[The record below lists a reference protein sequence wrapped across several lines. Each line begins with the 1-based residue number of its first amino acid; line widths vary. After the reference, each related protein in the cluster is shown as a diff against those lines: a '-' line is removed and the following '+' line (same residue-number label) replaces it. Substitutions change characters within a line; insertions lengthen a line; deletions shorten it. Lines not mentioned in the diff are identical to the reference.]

1 MRTLAPAL
9 LFLLATPALGCG
21 GAPATTGDDRPVTAR
36 RLYPMGEGYIWT
48 YDIDTQTE
56 ITALGI
62 SRVMGISGDAVR
74 IAADGGEER
83 TYELRDGGIYRPD
96 VATWLIRDPIAVG
109 QEWPSGGERT
119 ARITSITAEVDVPA
133 GHFARC
139 VEITEEGGAAGLH
152 VRTVYCPDVGP
163 AIVESRQELSLS
175 MSGGVT
181 VTARLRGSQQGE
193 DDDF

>member
-1 MRTLAPAL
+1 MRTS
-9 LFLLATPALGCG
+9 LLALAIALIVPACG
-21 GAPATTGDDRPVTAR
+21 ATGATTPDDGPLTAR

-62 SRVMGISGDAVR
+62 SRVMGISGDLVR
-74 IAADGGEER
+74 VAADGGDER
-83 TYELRDGGIYRPD
+83 TYELREDGIYRPD
-96 VATWLIRDPIAVG
+96 SSTWLIREPIAVG
-109 QEWPSGGERT
+109 QEWPSGGGRT
-119 ARITSITAEVDVPA
+119 ARITSISEAVDVAA
-133 GHFARC
+133 GHFTRC
-139 VEITEEGGAAGLH
+139 VEITEEGGEAGLR

-181 VTARLRGSQQGE
+181 VTGTLRGYQQGE
-193 DDDF
+193 DDEF

>member
-1 MRTLAPAL
+1 MRTSLFALALAL
-9 LFLLATPALGCG
+9 LVPACGSTGGTTP
-21 GAPATTGDDRPVTAR
+21 DDGPLTAR

-62 SRVMGISGDAVR
+62 SRVMGISGDLVR
-74 IAADGGEER
+74 IAADGGDER
-83 TYELRDGGIYRPD
+83 TYELREDGIYRPD
-96 VATWLIRDPIAVG
+96 SSTWLIRDPIAVG
-109 QEWPSGGERT
+109 QEWPSSGGRT
-119 ARITSITAEVDVPA
+119 ARITSVSTDVDVPA
-133 GHFARC
+133 GHFSRC
-139 VEITEEGGAAGLH
+139 VEITEEGGEAGLH

-181 VTARLRGSQQGE
+181 VTGSLRGYQQGE
-193 DDDF
+193 DDEF